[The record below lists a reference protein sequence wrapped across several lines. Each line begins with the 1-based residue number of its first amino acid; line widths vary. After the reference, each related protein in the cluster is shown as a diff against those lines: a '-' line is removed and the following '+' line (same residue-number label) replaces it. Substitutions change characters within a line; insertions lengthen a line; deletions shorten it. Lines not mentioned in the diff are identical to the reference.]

1 MTAFIRQEALE
12 KAREIHLKAD
22 EEFAIEK
29 SKLVRSDT
37 QSIDKE
43 YEKKFKQAS
52 MSQQITRST
61 AANKTRLKV
70 LGARQNLLDEL
81 FEEARGK
88 VGEAGGKS
96 KGGYDQILKGLL
108 LEGLYILEE
117 KKIGV
122 RCRKGD
128 KDKVVKAVEEAKKE
142 YKEKLG
148 EDVEIKIDEKEW
160 LADDSYVIPSLPVY
174 YDRAS
179 WLTDSL
185 QSWRRLPDWRRWQ
198 D

>member
-29 SKLVRSDT
+29 SKLVRADT
-37 QSIDKE
+37 SSIDKE

-61 AANKTRLKV
+61 QANKTRLKV

-88 VGEAGGKS
+88 VGETAGKKGGKKD
-96 KGGYDQILKGLL
+96 KGGYEEILKGLV
-108 LEGLYILEE
+108 LEGLYILGE
-117 KKIGV
+117 KKIGL

-128 KDKVVKAVEEAKKE
+128 KDKLGKAVEEAKKE
-142 YKEKLG
+142 YKENVG
-148 EDVEIKIDEKEW
+148 SDVEVQIDEKEW
-160 LADDSYVIPSLPVY
+160 LADDSYVMFSLPVWPC
-174 YDRAS
+174 
-179 WLTDSL
+179 WLSD
-185 QSWRRLPDWRRWQ
+185 
-198 D
+198 